1 MKLKNKND
9 KRFKELVDLDIK
21 LNKIYNHIHRI
32 ENKKIN
38 ISCDELLKDIKK
50 DNELDS
56 QSKWEII
63 EILENHKLDNN
74 FNTLLINI
82 RNYFI

>member
-1 MKLKNKND
+1 MKLTNK
-9 KRFKELVDLDIK
+9 LDIK
-21 LNKIYNHIHRI
+21 LNKIYNHIYRI

-38 ISCDELLKDIKK
+38 ILCDELSKDVKKDI
-50 DNELDS
+50 ELDN

-63 EILENHKLDNN
+63 EILENHKLDND
-74 FNTLLINI
+74 FRLLEINI